1 MGRRSGPDKPGDLSP
16 ATMGVLRTKG
26 GKMIPFI
33 ILSLLINQVYEVEGV
48 VVTATRYPTMLKD
61 VSVGTIVIDE
71 ETIEVQSASNI
82 GEILHNL
89 AGIDVKDYGSPG
101 SVMSISIRG
110 TPSTGV
116 LILLDGILLNSMQT
130 GMADISFVDVKNIEQ
145 IEIIKGPVSSL
156 YGANGIGGVVNII
169 TKKNKVLPEGSANIR
184 YEKGHILKK
193 FDNTEYSLKYTIP
206 VQKFYYKLAGKRNS
220 FTGART
226 NSYNQGFS
234 VENRFGYDAS
244 LFTMHFTTGWYARD
258 YGLPGPQPLVD
269 SIHPV
274 PYLGD
279 STATSRFD
287 KQIDRIWLNNLSIIY
302 KPIRNLSLTNNLFGN
317 LQHNHYSTKF
327 LFWDIAS
334 EDYYYSLMSTGI
346 NTSVLYEF
354 GSDRLV
360 FGFDFRYDTL
370 KATKKSLQTGDTIWN
385 AKANNYGYW
394 TTLIKRFSNFLTLNP
409 GIRYDYNFSYGN
421 FFSPSFGVVSEIN
434 QKLWLKLSVA
444 RAFRAPGFNDLFW
457 PIYGNQDLKPEYG
470 NAYEIR
476 IESSPFYRIFTAIS
490 FFWRNINNRITW
502 LPTREG
508 LWKPQNVNYIKI
520 AGLEA
525 EIRTKIKDCIKI
537 TFDGTYLF
545 ARQKNRELV
554 YYDFINSDIEFQE
567 IERSAAFIPSVMFST
582 RFEYQISPTLVLNL
596 KTDYTGARWNYYEN
610 WTELPTISM
619 DTKRL
624 RPCLLVNLNLHKTF
638 FDHFGLNFGIKNL
651 FDSAYAIQ
659 FGNSIDDKDY
669 PMPRRTVFCEVLWE

>member
-1 MGRRSGPDKPGDLSP
+1 
-16 ATMGVLRTKG
+16 
-26 GKMIPFI
+26 MIPVI
-33 ILSLLINQVYEVEGV
+33 ILSLIINQVYEVEGV
-48 VVTATRYPTMLKD
+48 VVTATRYPAMLKD

-71 ETIEVQSASNI
+71 ETIEAQAASNI

-89 AGIDVKDYGSPG
+89 AGIDVGDYGSPG

-116 LILLDGILLNSMQT
+116 LILLDGIPLNSMQT
-130 GMADISFVDVKNIEQ
+130 GMADISFIDVKNIEQ

-156 YGANGIGGVVNII
+156 YGANGIGGLVSII
-169 TKKNKVLPEGSANIR
+169 TKKNKGQAEASANIR
-184 YEKGHILKK
+184 YEKGNVLKM
-193 FDNTEYSLKYTIP
+193 FDNTEYSLRYTIP
-206 VQKFYYKLAGKRNS
+206 VQKFYYQLVGKRNS

-234 VENRFGYDAS
+234 VENQFGFDAS
-244 LFTMHFTTGWYARD
+244 QFSMKLTTDWYARD

-269 SIHPV
+269 SIHTV

-279 STATSRFD
+279 STATSKFD

-302 KPIRNLSLTNNLFGN
+302 KPVRNLSLSNNLFGN

-334 EDYYYSLMSTGI
+334 EDYYYSLMSTGV

-394 TTLIKRFSNFLTLNP
+394 TTLVKRFSNFLTFNP
-409 GIRYDYNFSYGN
+409 GIRYDYNSSYGR
-421 FFSPSFGVVSEIN
+421 FLSPSFGVVSEIN
-434 QKLWLKLSVA
+434 QRLWLKLSVA

-457 PIYGNQDLKPEYG
+457 PIYGNEDLKPEYG
-470 NAYEIR
+470 NAYELR
-476 IESSPFYRIFTAIS
+476 IESSPIYKIFTATS
-490 FFWRNINNRITW
+490 FFWRNINDRITW

-508 LWKPQNVNYIKI
+508 LWKPQNVNYVKI
-520 AGLEA
+520 AGLET
-525 EIRTKIKDCIKI
+525 EIHTKLKDCITI
-537 TFDGTYLF
+537 TLDGTYLL
-545 ARQKNRELV
+545 ARQRNRELV
-554 YYDFINSDIEFQE
+554 YYDFINSDMAFQE
-567 IERSAAFIPSVMFST
+567 VERTAAFIPPFILST
-582 RFEYQISPTLVLNL
+582 RLEYEINPNLAINL
-596 KTDYTGARWNYYEN
+596 KIDYTGARLNYYED
-610 WTELPTISM
+610 WSELPSISM
-619 DTKRL
+619 DTKKL
-624 RPCLLVNLNLHKTF
+624 KPYLLVNLNLHKRF
-638 FDHFGLNFGIKNL
+638 FEHLGLRFGIKNL
-651 FDSAYAIQ
+651 FDAAYAVL
-659 FGNSIDDKDY
+659 FGNSIDDRDY
-669 PMPRRTVFCEVLWE
+669 PMPRRTVFGEISWE